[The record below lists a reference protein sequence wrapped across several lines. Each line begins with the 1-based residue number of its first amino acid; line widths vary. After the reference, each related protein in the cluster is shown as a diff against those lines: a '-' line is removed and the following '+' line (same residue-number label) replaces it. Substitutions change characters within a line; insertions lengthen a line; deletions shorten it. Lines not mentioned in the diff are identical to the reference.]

1 MSHDPALLAGFGG
14 KSSRIDFFPAEASD
28 EHMEKLLQ
36 TVDTALPAALDRL
49 FAFLRIPSISAQPA
63 HAGDCRR
70 AAEWARDILAEM
82 GFNARLSE
90 TSGHPGVIAQNFS
103 AGPNA
108 PHVLF
113 YGHYDVQPAD
123 PLELWHADPF
133 EPHLVDGP
141 RGKRIVARGAVDDKG
156 QVVSFMEAC
165 RAHLDVYGKLPVRL
179 TILLEGE
186 EENGSPSLVELLTN
200 ERNNLKADFVLVADT
215 NMWNFETPAITT
227 SLRGLAA
234 IEVRL
239 HGPSRDLH
247 SGLFG
252 GVALNPL
259 FALVQ
264 ILGQM
269 KDADGHILLPG
280 FYDNVRPVPTEQL
293 HAWSGLGF
301 DVKEFLADCELHHP
315 AGETDQIAL
324 AQLWARPTAELNGL
338 YGGYQGE
345 GSKTIIPSH
354 ATAKLTFRL
363 VAGQDPVKI
372 LDRFEDFVTERLPPD
387 AKVEF
392 MRGGAAPGYS
402 LPADAVFLKAAQQA
416 LASEFGKPAALI
428 GCGASI
434 PVVEAFKTHL
444 GIDTLLVGFGLDDD
458 CIHSP
463 NEKFE
468 LACFHRGTR
477 AHARLL
483 AALRQHSAK

>member
-1 MSHDPALLAGFGG
+1 MDKILAA
-14 KSSRIDFFPAEASD
+14 I
-28 EHMEKLLQ
+28 
-36 TVDTALPAALDRL
+36 DTALPASLERL

-70 AAEWARDILAEM
+70 AAEWARDTLAEM
-82 GFNARLSE
+82 GFTARLSE
-90 TSGHPGVIAQNFS
+90 TKGQPGVIAQNVS
-103 AGPNA
+103 AGGDA

-123 PLELWHADPF
+123 PLELWHSGPFDPQ
-133 EPHLVDGP
+133 LVDGP

-156 QVVSFMEAC
+156 QVISFLEAV
-165 RAHLDVYGKLPVRL
+165 RAHLAVNGKLPVRL
-179 TILLEGE
+179 TVLLEGE
-186 EENGSPSLVELLTN
+186 EENGSPSLAELLTN
-200 ERNNLKADFVLVADT
+200 ERENLQADFVLVADT
-215 NMWNFETPAITT
+215 NMWNFETPAITA

-234 IEVRL
+234 IDVRL

-252 GVALNPL
+252 GIALNPI
-259 FALVQ
+259 FALAH

-269 KDADGHILLPG
+269 KDETGRITIPG
-280 FYDNVRPVPTEQL
+280 FYDGIAPVTPEREK
-293 HAWSGLGF
+293 AWAGLGF
-301 DVKEFLADCELHHP
+301 DASVFLDEIGLHHP
-315 AGETDQIAL
+315 AGEQNQIPL
-324 AQLWARPTAELNGL
+324 AQLWARPTAELNGI
-338 YGGYQGE
+338 YGGYQGD
-345 GSKTIIPSH
+345 GSKTVIPAH

-372 LDRFEDFVTERLPPD
+372 QDAFERFVTERLPSD
-387 AKVEF
+387 ARVEF
-392 MRGGAAPGYS
+392 TRGGAAPGYG
-402 LPADAVFLKAAQQA
+402 LAPDAPFLCAAQEA
-416 LASEFGKPAALI
+416 LTAEFGKPAALI

-434 PVVEAFKTHL
+434 PVVEAFKTIL
-444 GIDTLLVGFGLDDD
+444 GLDTLLAGFGLDDD

-483 AALRQHSAK
+483 NAFSGKNSS

>member
-1 MSHDPALLAGFGG
+1 MDKILNA
-14 KSSRIDFFPAEASD
+14 IDS
-28 EHMEKLLQ
+28 
-36 TVDTALPAALDRL
+36 ALPASLERL

-70 AAEWARDILAEM
+70 AAEWARDTLEGM
-82 GFNARLSE
+82 GFTARLSE
-90 TSGHPGVIAQNFS
+90 TKGHPGVIAQNFS
-103 AGPNA
+103 AGPDA

-123 PLELWHADPF
+123 PLELWHSDPF
-133 EPHLVDGP
+133 DPQLVDGP

-156 QVVSFMEAC
+156 QVISFLEAC
-165 RAHLDVYGKLPVRL
+165 RAHLTVNGKLPVRL

-186 EENGSPSLVELLTN
+186 EENGSPSLAELLTN
-200 ERNNLKADFVLVADT
+200 ERENLKADFVLVADT
-215 NMWNFETPAITT
+215 NMWNFETPAITA
-227 SLRGLAA
+227 SLRGLSA
-234 IEVRL
+234 IDVRL

-252 GVALNPL
+252 GIALNPIY
-259 FALVQ
+259 ALAH

-269 KDADGHILLPG
+269 KDEQGRIQLPG
-280 FYDNVRPVPTEQL
+280 FYDGIAPVTPEQQA
-293 HAWSGLGF
+293 AWSGLGF
-301 DVKEFLADCELHHP
+301 DAGAFLGDVGLHHP
-315 AGETDQIAL
+315 AGEQDQIPL
-324 AQLWARPTAELNGL
+324 AQLWARPTAELNGI
-338 YGGYQGE
+338 YGGYQGD
-345 GSKTIIPSH
+345 GSKTVIPAH

-372 LDRFEDFVTERLPPD
+372 LDAFERFVTERLPPD
-387 AKVEF
+387 ARAEF
-392 MRGGAAPGYS
+392 TRGGAAPGYGLS
-402 LPADAVFLKAAQQA
+402 PDAPFLRAAQAA
-416 LASEFGKPAALI
+416 LSAEFGKPAALI
-428 GCGASI
+428 GSGASI

-444 GIDTLLVGFGLDDD
+444 GLDTLLAGFGLDDD

-483 AALRQHSAK
+483 AAFAG